1 MLGWDSGLRCKESGR
16 DRFMVSVV
24 QSGNWTRGSGS
35 RGGTR
40 TQPYGLRVQRRVFS
54 TAGVKAHYLG
64 DIVMTREKGDASTR
78 RGKPLPRA
86 FSRDKGTKIESLR
99 ASYLPPVSTNLLCK
113 PFVQLL
119 TAIQHQALSL

>member
-1 MLGWDSGLRCKESGR
+1 
-16 DRFMVSVV
+16 MVSVV
-24 QSGNWTRGSGS
+24 QSGNCTRGSGS

-86 FSRDKGTKIESLR
+86 ISRDKENKKESLR
-99 ASYLPPVSTNLLCK
+99 ASYLTPVSTNLLCK